1 MGGLECR
8 ISRVTT
14 LAALRVAGR
23 LLEAQ
28 RRQKEKVAAIKA
40 EAAKVRQAGGR
51 TEGLLVDQDT
61 DRDAQ

>member
-8 ISRVTT
+8 ISRVT
-14 LAALRVAGR
+14 LAVVRVAGR

-40 EAAKVRQAGGR
+40 EAAKVRQTGGR
-51 TEGLLVDQDT
+51 TEGL
-61 DRDAQ
+61 AG